1 MTKKRNI
8 GDEITAA
15 LEDSIKH
22 MRGQKTRAHVH
33 KVKIPDDIDVK
44 TIREKLRLTRQ
55 EFADC
60 YGFSI
65 RTLQHWE
72 QGNRHPHGPARILL
86 LLLQREPQIIQNI
99 LLKDKKKSRAHK
111 HQDKAA

>member
-8 GDEITAA
+8 GNEIIEG
-15 LEDSIKH
+15 LEDSIKYV
-22 MRGQKTRAHVH
+22 RGKKTRVRVH
-33 KVKIPDDIDVK
+33 KVEIPDEIDVK
-44 TIREKLRLTRQ
+44 TIRKKLSLTRQ

-72 QGNRHPHGPARILL
+72 QGNRHPHGPARVLL
-86 LLLQREPQIIQNI
+86 LLLQREPKIIQNI
-99 LLKDKKKSRAHK
+99 LLKKKSRIHK
-111 HQDKAA
+111 RQDEAA

>member
-8 GDEITAA
+8 GNEIIEG
-15 LEDSIKH
+15 LEDSIAH

-33 KVKIPDDIDVK
+33 RVEIPNEIDVK
-44 TIREKLRLTRQ
+44 TIRKKLCLTRQ
-55 EFADC
+55 AFADC

-72 QGNRHPHGPARILL
+72 QGSRHPHGPARILL
-86 LLLQREPQIIQNI
+86 LLLQREPQTIQNI
-99 LLKDKKKSRAHK
+99 LLKDNKKSRTHK
-111 HQDKAA
+111 NQGKAA

>member
-8 GDEITAA
+8 GKEIIEG
-15 LEDSIKH
+15 LEVSLKH
-22 MRGQKTRAHVH
+22 MRGKKTRVRIH
-33 KVKIPDDIDVK
+33 KVEIPDNIDVK
-44 TIREKLRLTRQ
+44 KIRKKLSLTRQ

-72 QGNRHPHGPARILL
+72 QGNRHPHGSARILL
-86 LLLQREPQIIQNI
+86 LLLQREPGTIQNI
-99 LLKDKKKSRAHK
+99 LLRNK
-111 HQDKAA
+111 